1 MFLLHFKQ
9 DGSGSTKYALEAL
22 YNLFQVLALLSPREE
37 ARLKWNRT
45 VNNQGGYVNN
55 AAMDVAVEHDN
66 HALKEIIRGLGANI
80 TKDSVRR
87 VCRAFFIL
95 IKVLLYLLLK

>member
-9 DGSGSTKYALEAL
+9 DGSGSTKYALEVL

-55 AAMDVAVEHDN
+55 VAMDDN
-66 HALKEIIRGLGANI
+66 HALKEISKFLAQDNDFPG
-80 TKDSVRR
+80 
-87 VCRAFFIL
+87 F
-95 IKVLLYLLLK
+95 